1 LCAPSVSVTNLQL
14 IPVMESEFNNQ
25 QNHLILKEYGRNVQK
40 LVDHITAMEDREKR
54 NRYAHTLVELMRQ
67 IHPGMRDG
75 QDYSNKLWDD
85 LYIMSRFNLDVDS
98 PYPLPEKTLL
108 GKKPKPV
115 GYNTHN
121 LKYKHY
127 GKNIELL
134 IEKAIQLESEEDR
147 LAAIVYI
154 GKLMKTFY
162 GTWNKE
168 NVDDNVILDH
178 LREMSNNQLDIS
190 LERVKAESLFDSA
203 PVRERTNVVSP
214 NMNRGNNQ
222 NTMGGNMGN
231 AGPRRP
237 NNNNNSSNRRPPD
250 NKRKNK

>member
-1 LCAPSVSVTNLQL
+1 
-14 IPVMESEFNNQ
+14 MENEFKNP

-40 LVDHITAMEDREKR
+40 LVDHITAMEDRDKR
-54 NRYAHTLVELMRQ
+54 NRYASTLVELMRQ

-115 GYNTHN
+115 AYNTHN

-147 LAAIVYI
+147 LAAIAYI

-178 LREMSNNQLDIS
+178 LREMSGNQLDIS
-190 LERVKAESLFDSA
+190 IERVKAESLFDSS
-203 PVRERTNVVSP
+203 PVRERSNTQNTNAS
-214 NMNRGNNQ
+214 RGSNQ
-222 NTMGGNMGN
+222 NNIGNTTGN
-231 AGPRRP
+231 VAPRRP
-237 NNNNNSSNRRPPD
+237 SNNTNTNNRRLPD